1 MPTVNPYNEL
11 INRFTN
17 DLEVCRR
24 EDRDLEIENELN
36 EITRAFSASKE
47 PKIVCVD
54 FQPRLN
60 AAYHHCDRYELVD
73 RRTDCVVLRRGGM
86 FSMVVELNQ
95 QVNLSAEQQLKLY
108 FSFGPRPNV
117 EKGTQA
123 HLLVSG
129 KTTIEKT
136 HDDWD
141 VKVAKENG
149 KQATIEVQIPTDA
162 PVGVWSVAA
171 EVSRRNQP
179 EAERHLRRFD
189 THVYILF
196 NPWNE
201 NDGTYLPEELMRQEY
216 VLEDVGKV
224 FVGSYPHT
232 RGRHWAFGQFDDA
245 VLPACMLL
253 LERSGVKAEARGDP
267 VRVSRALS
275 KMVNSNDDSGLLVGK
290 WDGEYEDGRA
300 PAKWIGSIEI
310 METYLRTRQSVKYG
324 QCWVFAACL
333 NTICRALGMP
343 CRVVTNFASA
353 HDTNISLSIDEYFD
367 EDGDKIEENDRYADP
382 AGIRDSI
389 WNFHVWNDV
398 WMSRPDLPDGF
409 GGWQVIDATPQETS
423 DGSYQ
428 CGPASHEAI
437 KQGRVDLKYDV
448 PFVLAEVNADVV
460 RWRKDDSVEGGF
472 AKMTTQTS
480 SVGRLILTKKAGP
493 VATGGFFKSDR
504 EDITWEYKP
513 PEGTRA
519 ERVSILTAARRTRT
533 ARQVFDMP
541 SEAKEDIVFS
551 IEDRDQV
558 PIGDNFTVMLTTKN
572 TSTEVRTI
580 NVVMTCASMYYT
592 GAKAHTIKRHDG
604 EIHLEPNQTKTM
616 SMEVYYSDY
625 YSKLVDHDLI
635 KSIVICN
642 VNETTQCWAGEDNL
656 EVHKPDIQIDIL
668 SAAVVKKPVPIKISF
683 DNPIPLMLTNC
694 VLILDAPGVMRP
706 KRVPIKNIA
715 PKGKMTF
722 EMNLNPGRVI
732 NTTLV
737 VQFNSKQLHNLTGA
751 KKVVVSPA

>member
-1 MPTVNPYNEL
+1 MPAVDPVTDL
-11 INRFTN
+11 ANRFTN

-24 EDRDLEIENELN
+24 EDLDFEIASELN
-36 EITRAFSASKE
+36 EIASAFTGSKD
-47 PKIVCVD
+47 PKIVSVD
-54 FQPRLN
+54 FQPAYN
-60 AAYHHCDRYELVD
+60 AVNHHCEMYELVE
-73 RRTDCVVLRRGGM
+73 RRTDCLVLRRGGL
-86 FSMVVELNQ
+86 FSLDIELNQ
-95 QVNLSAEQQLKLY
+95 RAALATEQQVKLY

-117 EKGTQA
+117 EKGTQG
-123 HLLVSG
+123 LLVVTG
-129 KTTIEKT
+129 KTKIEKT

-141 VKVAKENG
+141 VKLVKESG
-149 KQATIEVQIPTDA
+149 RKATIEVQIPTDA
-162 PVGVWSVAA
+162 PVGVWKVAA
-171 EVSRRNQP
+171 EVTRRNQP
-179 EAERHLRRFD
+179 GERHLRRFD

-201 NDGTYLPEELMRQEY
+201 HDGTYLPEEKMREEY
-216 VLEDVGKV
+216 VLAAVGKV

-253 LERSGVKAEARGDP
+253 LEKSGVLAEARGDP

-275 KMVNSNDDSGLLVGK
+275 KMVNSNDDAGLLVGK

-300 PAKWIGSIEI
+300 PAKWLGSIEI

-333 NTICRALGMP
+333 NTICRALGIP

-353 HDTNISLSIDEYFD
+353 HDTNVSLSIDEYFD
-367 EDGDKIEENDRYADP
+367 EDGDQIEANDRYVNP

-398 WMSRPDLPDGF
+398 WMARPDLPDGF

-437 KQGRVDLKYDV
+437 RQGRVDLKYDV

-460 RWRKDDSVEGGF
+460 RWQKDDHAEGGF
-472 AKMTTQTS
+472 KKLATQTS
-480 SVGRLILTKKAGP
+480 SVGRLILTKKPGP
-493 VATGGFFKSDR
+493 VAPGGFFESDR
-504 EDITWEYKP
+504 EDITWDYKP

-519 ERVSILTAARRTRT
+519 ERVSILSAARRTRT

-541 SEAKEDIVFS
+541 SEAKEDVSFK
-551 IEDRDQV
+551 IEDRDQI
-558 PIGDNFTVMLTTKN
+558 PIGDNFSVTITATN
-572 TSTEVRTI
+572 TSSEVRTI

-592 GAKAHTIKRHDG
+592 GAKAHTIKRTDG
-604 EIHLEPNQTKTM
+604 EMHLEPNETKTM

-642 VNETTQCWAGEDNL
+642 VQETTQCWGGEDNL
-656 EVHKPDIQIDIL
+656 EVHKPDITIEVL
-668 SAAVVKKPVPIKISF
+668 GPAVATKAVPIRVSF
-683 DNPIPLMLTNC
+683 DNPIPLLLKEC
-694 VLILDAPGVMRP
+694 QLKLDGPGLMRP
-706 KRVPIKNIA
+706 KTVELENIA
-715 PKGKMTF
+715 PKGKMKF
-722 EMNLNPGRVI
+722 EMNLYPKKAVEG
-732 NTTLV
+732 TLI
-737 VQFNSKQLHNLTGA
+737 VQFNSKQLCNLTGA
-751 KKVVVSPA
+751 KKIVVTDA

>member
-1 MPTVNPYNEL
+1 MPTVDTITDL
-11 INRFTN
+11 ANRFTN

-24 EDRDLEIENELN
+24 EDRDFEIASELN
-36 EITRAFSASKE
+36 EIADAALASKE
-47 PKIVCVD
+47 PKIVSVD
-54 FQPRLN
+54 FQPMFN
-60 AAYHHCDRYELVD
+60 AVNHHCELYELVE
-73 RRTDCVVLRRGGM
+73 RRTDCLVVRRGGLL
-86 FSMVVELNQ
+86 SMVVKLNQ
-95 QVNLSAEQQLKLY
+95 NVALASEQELKFY
-108 FSFGPRPNV
+108 FSFGSRPNV

-123 HLLVSG
+123 HLVVTG
-129 KTTIEKT
+129 KPKIEKT

-141 VKVAKENG
+141 VRLVKESG
-149 KQATIEVQIPTDA
+149 KKATIEVQIPTDA
-162 PVGVWSVAA
+162 PVGVWKVAV
-171 EVSRRNQP
+171 EVKRRNQSG
-179 EAERHLRRFD
+179 ERHLRRFD
-189 THVYILF
+189 THIYILF

-201 NDGTYLPEELMRQEY
+201 NDGTYLPEEKMRQEY
-216 VLEDVGKV
+216 VLSAVGTV

-253 LERSGVKAEARGDP
+253 LERSGVSAEARGDP
-267 VRVSRALS
+267 VRMSRALS
-275 KMVNSNDDSGLLVGK
+275 KMVNSNDDAGLLVGK

-300 PAKWIGSIEI
+300 PAKWLGSIEI
-310 METYLRTRQSVKYG
+310 LETYLRTRQSVKYG

-367 EDGDKIEENDRYADP
+367 EDGDQIEENDRYVNP

-398 WMSRPDLPDGF
+398 WMARPDLPDGF

-437 KQGRVDLKYDV
+437 RQGRVDLKYDV

-460 RWRKDDSVEGGF
+460 RWQKDDQAEGGF
-472 AKMTTQTS
+472 KKLATQTS

-519 ERVSILTAARRTRT
+519 ERVSILNAARRTRT

-541 SEAKEDIVFS
+541 SVAKEDVAFN

-558 PIGDNFTVMLTTKN
+558 PIGDNFSVTITATN
-572 TSTEVRTI
+572 TSNEVRTI

-604 EIHLEPNQTKTM
+604 ELHLEPNQTKTM

-642 VNETTQCWAGEDNL
+642 VNETTQCWGGEDNL
-656 EVHKPDIQIDIL
+656 EVHKPDINIEVL
-668 SAAVVKKPVPIKISF
+668 GPAVQGKAVPIRVSF
-683 DNPIPLMLTNC
+683 DNPIPLLLKECN
-694 VLILDAPGVMRP
+694 LKLDGPGLMRP
-706 KRVPIKNIA
+706 RTVPLENI
-715 PKGKMTF
+715 PSKGKMKF
-722 EMNLNPGRVI
+722 EMNLYPKKALEC
-732 NTTLV
+732 TLI
-737 VQFNSKQLHNLTGA
+737 VQFNSRELCNLTGA
-751 KKVVVSPA
+751 KKINVSSA

>member
-1 MPTVNPYNEL
+1 MPTVDAISDL
-11 INRFTN
+11 ANRFTN
-17 DLEVCRR
+17 DLELCRR
-24 EDRDLEIENELN
+24 EDREFEIATELN
-36 EITRAFSASKE
+36 EIADALSASKD
-47 PKIVCVD
+47 PKIVSVD
-54 FQPRLN
+54 FQPMYN
-60 AAYHHCDRYELVD
+60 AVNHHCELYELVD
-73 RRTDCVVLRRGGM
+73 RRTDCVVVRRGGLL
-86 FSMVVELNQ
+86 SMVVKLNQ
-95 QVNLSAEQQLKLY
+95 NVALASAQELKFY
-108 FSFGPRPNV
+108 FSFGSRPNV

-123 HLLVSG
+123 HLVVTG
-129 KTTIEKT
+129 KTKIEKP

-141 VKVAKENG
+141 IRLVKEAG
-149 KQATIEVQIPTDA
+149 KKATVEVQIPTDA
-162 PVGVWSVAA
+162 PVGVWKVAA
-171 EVSRRNQP
+171 EVTLRNQ
-179 EAERHLRRFD
+179 AGERHLRRFD

-201 NDGTYLPEELMRQEY
+201 NDGTYLPEEKMRQEY
-216 VLEDVGKV
+216 VLSAVGTV

-253 LERSGVKAEARGDP
+253 LERSGVSAEARGDP
-267 VRVSRALS
+267 VRMSRALS

-300 PAKWIGSIEI
+300 PAKWLGSIEI
-310 METYLRTRQSVKYG
+310 LEMYLRTRQSVKYG

-333 NTICRALGMP
+333 NTICRALGLP

-367 EDGDKIEENDRYADP
+367 EDGDQIDAADRYVNP

-437 KQGRVDLKYDV
+437 RQGRVDLKYDV

-460 RWRKDDSVEGGF
+460 RWQKDDRAEGGF
-472 AKMTTQTS
+472 KKLATQTS

-519 ERVSILTAARRTRT
+519 ERVSILNAARRTRT

-541 SEAKEDIVFS
+541 SEAKEDVTFQ

-558 PIGDNFTVMLTTKN
+558 PIGDNFSVTITATN
-572 TSTEVRTI
+572 TSSEVRTI

-604 EIHLEPNQTKTM
+604 ELHLEPSQTKTM

-642 VNETTQCWAGEDNL
+642 VNETTQCWGGEDNL
-656 EVHKPDIQIDIL
+656 EVHKPDINIEVL
-668 SAAVVKKPVPIKISF
+668 GSAVEGKAVPIKVSF
-683 DNPIPLMLTNC
+683 DNPIPLLLKEC
-694 VLILDAPGVMRP
+694 CLKLDGPGLMRP
-706 KRVPIKNIA
+706 KTVPLENIA
-715 PKGKMTF
+715 PKGKMNF
-722 EMNLNPGRVI
+722 EMNLYPKKAVEG
-732 NTTLV
+732 TLI
-737 VQFNSKQLHNLTGA
+737 VQFNSRELCNLTGA
-751 KKVVVSPA
+751 KKISVASA